1 MYQAWAMTALLTSLA
16 RNQGEQSMSTPV
28 IEKTVRVVV
37 RGGDPV
43 SEAGV
48 ASQLRYHHDLEIL
61 PSGAAT
67 APDVVVLIADLVDE
81 DTARTIRTIVRD
93 EGARVV
99 LVAAVVDGGA
109 VLVAVEAGVAAIVRR
124 SEATQDRLVTA
135 IRAASTGDGHLPPDL
150 LGRLL
155 QQVGGT
161 QSRPPTPQGLRFG
174 GLTQRELTVLRLIAE
189 GYSTREIA
197 RRLSYSERTIKN
209 SIHDLVSRF
218 QLRNRAHAVAF
229 AVRQGL
235 I

>member
-1 MYQAWAMTALLTSLA
+1 MP
-16 RNQGEQSMSTPV
+16 TPV

-67 APDVVVLIADLVDE
+67 APDVVVLIADRVDE

-93 EGARVV
+93 EGGRVV
-99 LVAAVVDGGA
+99 LVAAVVDGSA

>member
-1 MYQAWAMTALLTSLA
+1 M
-16 RNQGEQSMSTPV
+16 
-28 IEKTVRVVV
+28 
-37 RGGDPV
+37 

-48 ASQLRYHHDLEIL
+48 ASQLRYHHDLEVL
-61 PSGAAT
+61 PSGAVAG
-67 APDVVVLIADLVDE
+67 PDVVVLVADLVDE
-81 DTARTIRTIVRD
+81 DTAREIRGIVRD
-93 EGARVV
+93 ENARVV
-99 LVAAVVDGGA
+99 LVAAIVDGSA
-109 VLVAVEAGVAAIVRR
+109 VLGAVEAGVAAIVRR
-124 SEATQDRLVTA
+124 SEATPERLVTA

-155 QQVGGT
+155 QQVGNG
-161 QSRPPTPQGLRFG
+161 SNRPAAPHGLRFG
-174 GLTQRELTVLRLIAE
+174 GLTQRELTVLRLIAD

>member
-1 MYQAWAMTALLTSLA
+1 
-16 RNQGEQSMSTPV
+16 MSTPV
-28 IEKTVRVVV
+28 IERTVRVVV

-61 PSGAAT
+61 PSGAA

-81 DTARTIRTIVRD
+81 DTAQTIRTIVRD
-93 EGARVV
+93 ESARVV
-99 LVAAVVDGGA
+99 LVAATVDGSA

-124 SEATQDRLVTA
+124 AEATQERLVTA

-155 QQVGGT
+155 QQVGGI
-161 QSRPPTPQGLRFG
+161 QSRPATPQGLRFG